1 MLCNKIIRPSESP
14 WNAPIII
21 VKKKDGSNR
30 FVCDYRNL
38 NSATKRDTYPL
49 PNVKDVTDKMHGSNY
64 WTTLDA
70 ASAYWPIQVRE
81 RDKEKTAF
89 SVQRGKFEFNV
100 TPYGLCNAGASY
112 QRLIDITLAGLAV
125 NRVLAYMDDI
135 IIFTTTFKEHIDSL
149 REVFRKLKEAGI
161 QLKGS
166 KCVLGS
172 SKVEFLGFEL
182 SNGGIKPQSRLTDAI
197 KTFATPTNRKE
208 VRRFLGLAG
217 FYRAF
222 INNFASITRPLSRLT
237 SENVAFLWAEECEL
251 AFKYLKISLM
261 TRPVLVFPKFD
272 KDFIVEVDASEMA
285 IGGVL
290 SQYQED
296 GKIHPVAYFSK
307 ALNPNQIKWS
317 VYNKEAYAMVSAVQH
332 WYVYLYGNKFILNS
346 DNNPL
351 TFLQHKKDP
360 KGKIGRWIA
369 ELEGFDFKVEYIPGR
384 NNVKADALSRNRN
397 ASEKDSYSDILED
410 NIYVVSTE
418 NTSFTEQLRQEQ
430 ESDIIIS
437 NAKKLVLDGMPVNEG
452 QLKRITKQLRIERG
466 KVNLDALLYPRPWNV
481 MLSTNSIK

>member
-1 MLCNKIIRPSESP
+1 M
-14 WNAPIII
+14 
-21 VKKKDGSNR
+21 
-30 FVCDYRNL
+30 
-38 NSATKRDTYPL
+38 
-49 PNVKDVTDKMHGSNY
+49 
-64 WTTLDA
+64 
-70 ASAYWPIQVRE
+70 
-81 RDKEKTAF
+81 
-89 SVQRGKFEFNV
+89 FN
-100 TPYGLCNAGASY
+100 
-112 QRLIDITLAGLAV
+112 
-125 NRVLAYMDDI
+125 
-135 IIFTTTFKEHIDSL
+135 
-149 REVFRKLKEAGI
+149 
-161 QLKGS
+161 
-166 KCVLGS
+166 
-172 SKVEFLGFEL
+172 
-182 SNGGIKPQSRLTDAI
+182 
-197 KTFATPTNRKE
+197 
-208 VRRFLGLAG
+208 
-217 FYRAF
+217 
-222 INNFASITRPLSRLT
+222 NNFASITRPLSRLT

-317 VYNKEAYAMVSAVQH
+317 VYNKEAYTMVSAVQH

-346 DNNPL
+346 DHNPL

-430 ESDIIIS
+430 ESDRIIS

-466 KVNLDALLYPRPWNV
+466 ILSKSGRPIVPSSMKRYVVDEFHKINNFGTNKVYSCLIACCEICSKCKTENHPPKAPLLPIHEPEAPMEFISLDIGYVP
-481 MLSTNSIK
+481 